1 MNPPRVTIRAGLGN
15 GARPNERIPG
25 WHVRAGV
32 KLHVFFEY
40 ESAARRTAEKL
51 RLDPDYSITAE
62 DFEP

>member
-1 MNPPRVTIRAGLGN
+1 MSAPRVTVRHGLGP
-15 GARPNERIPG
+15 GARPNQRIPG

-51 RLDPDYSITAE
+51 KLDPDYYITAE